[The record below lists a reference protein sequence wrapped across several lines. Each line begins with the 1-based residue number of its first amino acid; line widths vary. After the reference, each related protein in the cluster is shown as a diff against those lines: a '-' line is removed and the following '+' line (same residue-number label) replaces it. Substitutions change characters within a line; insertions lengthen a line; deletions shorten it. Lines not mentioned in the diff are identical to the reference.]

1 MGRIFHSLQ
10 GKLVLTVSGGLVIL
24 MFVAAL
30 AVMKLGA
37 VVDGYRNLLQED
49 LHARSKI
56 DAMNVDYQHQVKQW
70 KNVLLRGHNEN
81 DMAKYWGRFEDTHNK
96 IQKDAQMLVSA
107 LTSGEIK
114 SRVSKFK
121 SDHSGLLEVYRQG
134 KDAFISSGFNPH
146 AGDKA
151 VKEIGRASSQSMT
164 ELSDYIER
172 HSAEQATKLGADDA
186 GNTGWALVEFLAVS
200 LVMCG
205 GLIWALRKQFIQPLG
220 ILTDHIRSM
229 TEGDFSRQLD
239 FDRDDELG
247 ALGKNLGK
255 MKDDLSGMI
264 ASIRTTAEALNHAAG
279 EINRSS
285 DAISASTS
293 EAENFSGQVA
303 AAITEMAHTVTDV
316 AGNAANAADATQTA
330 DQNAQEGLA
339 VMGSALSAISNVA
352 TEVSDIASDI
362 TKLENDTTSVGAVL
376 DVIKGIAEQT
386 NLLALNAAIEAARAG
401 EQGRGFAVVA
411 DEVRALAQRTQEST
425 EEIQHIIEAVQNGAT
440 AATVAMQA
448 GNQKTV
454 EAVKLA
460 EEAGNYIESISGAV
474 GHIRD
479 MNNQIAAAAEEQ
491 SVAAEQISR
500 NIVNMSELAESAQSS
515 AEGSRGVTRGLE
527 QTSRDLTEFVGRFK
541 I

>member
-56 DAMNVDYQHQVKQW
+56 DAMNVDYQHQVQQW

-386 NLLALNAAIEAARAG
+386 NLLALNAAIEAAR
-401 EQGRGFAVVA
+401 
-411 DEVRALAQRTQEST
+411 T